1 MPALKDDT
9 GSIAQFASLNDAQM
23 DAVQTLDGPLLV
35 LAGAGTGKTKVLTCR
50 IANLLMQGVFPSEIL
65 AVTFTN
71 KAAKEMLL
79 RVQDMVSERANGI
92 WLGTFHSIA
101 AKILRTHAETIGLK
115 SSFTII
121 DTDDQI
127 KLLKQALTEQNI
139 DEKRWPAKQLA
150 AIINSWKDKGLTPEQ
165 ISPNEYVSFLDDREK
180 TVQLYRQYQQRL
192 LTLNAVDFGDL
203 LLHNL
208 TIFQK
213 NPEILS
219 QYQRRFRYVLVDEY
233 QDTNVSQYLWLHL
246 LSQTHKNICCVG
258 DDDQSIYGWRG
269 AEVGNILRFEKDF
282 SNAKVIR
289 LERNYRST
297 SHILSAASGLIAHNK
312 SRLGKTLWTEGNS
325 GKPVRFIS
333 TWDDQE
339 EARFISEEIESLQQL
354 KDHSLHEFAILVRA
368 GFQTRT
374 FEEALI
380 SYQIPYRVIGGLRF
394 YERMEI
400 RDVIAYLRLCNQ
412 LEDGLAFERIVNT
425 PKRGIGDS
433 TLQQIRSHSRTN
445 ATAYFESTEQLLE
458 QQALKPK
465 VANALTNFCQLTR
478 RWNKLS
484 KDLPLRELTE
494 VILDESGY
502 LSMWKNDT
510 APDAQSRIENIK
522 ELLHALEEFESIT
535 DFLEHVSLVTDID
548 SLDQEQM
555 VNIMTLHSAKGLEF
569 DTVFLA
575 GWEEGLFPHQRSL
588 DDSGTRGLEEER
600 RLAYVGLTRAK
611 KQAYILAAA
620 NRRIYGQYQNSIPSR
635 FIDELPQENIE
646 RQHMGSAFAYK
657 QSNNT
662 QKKVTPKIE
671 SENANP
677 FSLGK
682 KVQHKK
688 FGQGTIVSVRD
699 DGQLDIVFNTAGLKR
714 ILKDFV
720 TPA

>member
-1 MPALKDDT
+1 
-9 GSIAQFASLNDAQM
+9 
-23 DAVQTLDGPLLV
+23 
-35 LAGAGTGKTKVLTCR
+35 
-50 IANLLMQGVFPSEIL
+50 
-65 AVTFTN
+65 
-71 KAAKEMLL
+71 
-79 RVQDMVSERANGI
+79 
-92 WLGTFHSIA
+92 
-101 AKILRTHAETIGLK
+101 
-115 SSFTII
+115 
-121 DTDDQI
+121 
-127 KLLKQALTEQNI
+127 
-139 DEKRWPAKQLA
+139 
-150 AIINSWKDKGLTPEQ
+150 
-165 ISPNEYVSFLDDREK
+165 
-180 TVQLYRQYQQRL
+180 
-192 LTLNAVDFGDL
+192 
-203 LLHNL
+203 
-208 TIFQK
+208 
-213 NPEILS
+213 
-219 QYQRRFRYVLVDEY
+219 
-233 QDTNVSQYLWLHL
+233 
-246 LSQTHKNICCVG
+246 
-258 DDDQSIYGWRG
+258 
-269 AEVGNILRFEKDF
+269 
-282 SNAKVIR
+282 
-289 LERNYRST
+289 
-297 SHILSAASGLIAHNK
+297 
-312 SRLGKTLWTEGNS
+312 
-325 GKPVRFIS
+325 
-333 TWDDQE
+333 
-339 EARFISEEIESLQQL
+339 
-354 KDHSLHEFAILVRA
+354 
-368 GFQTRT
+368 
-374 FEEALI
+374 
-380 SYQIPYRVIGGLRF
+380 
-394 YERMEI
+394 
-400 RDVIAYLRLCNQ
+400 
-412 LEDGLAFERIVNT
+412 
-425 PKRGIGDS
+425 
-433 TLQQIRSHSRTN
+433 
-445 ATAYFESTEQLLE
+445 
-458 QQALKPK
+458 
-465 VANALTNFCQLTR
+465 
-478 RWNKLS
+478 
-484 KDLPLRELTE
+484 
-494 VILDESGY
+494 
-502 LSMWKNDT
+502 MWKNDT